1 MVFFGFKL
9 FFKEA
14 VAGDNFKEYHIC
26 GSNDNSNFT
35 SLYYTNNE
43 NYYNGRIIIQ
53 PLAYTTPYRYY
64 RIAIIDI
71 VNPNGVNHLC
81 NLQEWVFL
89 QSPDKD
95 MVSFAVGLDN
105 FNSSFSAFQ
114 ADTTAK
120 INQIRS
126 VVDSIG
132 SLSGISGNWQLYP

>member
-1 MVFFGFKL
+1 MAAMIIV
-9 FFKEA
+9 
-14 VAGDNFKEYHIC
+14 
-26 GSNDNSNFT
+26 T
-35 SLYYTNNE
+35 YTNNE
-43 NYYNGRIIIQ
+43 NYNNGRIIIQ

-71 VNPNGVNHLC
+71 VNPNVDVNHFC

-105 FNSSFSAFQ
+105 LNSSFSAFQ

-120 INQIRS
+120 INQMRTVI
-126 VVDSIG
+126 DSIG
-132 SLSGISGNWQLYP
+132 ALSGMGGNWIA